1 MSLNWFHLLAF
12 GLGLLIV
19 LSSIPQ
25 VKTTALRLGFVD
37 RPGTRKLHDQ
47 PMVRLGGLSIC
58 LGTVLAISLVG
69 QLGGF
74 RDLSPEQSRQIGWL
88 MLGGLGFFGLG
99 LLDDLI
105 NLSPFLRL
113 AVQISIASLVWWAG
127 IRVEFLTVP
136 GLGLVVLNQLSL
148 PLTVLWITG
157 VVNAINWIDG
167 LDGLASGV
175 AAIVGLV
182 TFVISLTMH
191 QPGAALVIAALIGSL
206 LGFLYYNF
214 NPAQIFMGDGGSYF
228 IGFMLAGVSILGL
241 TKSATVLA
249 IFLPLLILAVPL
261 FDMSTVILTRLQR
274 GKSPFN
280 ADNNHLHHRLLRAGL
295 SHRLT
300 VLTIYA
306 MTLWAGSLAIA
317 VVGLP
322 VGWIIWASATG
333 LLGCSSWKIWQAM
346 RS

>member
-1 MSLNWFHLLAF
+1 MALSWFHLLAF
-12 GLGLLIV
+12 GLGLVAAFGTVPPIRA
-19 LSSIPQ
+19 I
-25 VKTTALRLGFVD
+25 ALCLGFVD
-37 RPGTRKLHDQ
+37 SPGHRKLHQQ
-47 PMVRLGGLSIC
+47 PIVRLGGLSIC
-58 LGTVLAISLVG
+58 LATLLSIGLIE
-69 QLGGF
+69 QIGGF
-74 RDLSPEQSRQIGWL
+74 ANLSLEQSSQIKWL
-88 MLGGLGFFGLG
+88 LLGALGFFGLG

-113 AVQISIASLVWWAG
+113 AVQVAIASLVWWVG

-136 GLGLVVLNQLSL
+136 GLGLIALNQLSL

-175 AAIVGLV
+175 AIIAGLV
-182 TFVISLTMH
+182 TFVVSLTMH
-191 QPGAALVIAALIGSL
+191 QPGIALVIAALTGSL

-228 IGFMLAGVSILGL
+228 IGFILASVSILGL
-241 TKSATVLA
+241 TKSATALA
-249 IFLPLLILAVPL
+249 VFLPLLILAVPL
-261 FDMSTVILTRLQR
+261 FDMSAVILTRLQR

-280 ADNNHLHHRLLRAGL
+280 PDNNHLHHRLLRAGL

-306 MTLWAGSLAIA
+306 MTLWVGSLAIVA
-317 VVGLP
+317 TGQP
-322 VGWIIWASATG
+322 IGWMIWAIATG
-333 LLGCSSWKIWQAM
+333 LLGCSSWKIW
-346 RS
+346 RN

>member
-1 MSLNWFHLLAF
+1 
-12 GLGLLIV
+12 
-19 LSSIPQ
+19 
-25 VKTTALRLGFVD
+25 
-37 RPGTRKLHDQ
+37 
-47 PMVRLGGLSIC
+47 
-58 LGTVLAISLVG
+58 
-69 QLGGF
+69 
-74 RDLSPEQSRQIGWL
+74 

>member
-157 VVNAINWIDG
+157 V
-167 LDGLASGV
+167 
-175 AAIVGLV
+175 
-182 TFVISLTMH
+182 
-191 QPGAALVIAALIGSL
+191 L
-206 LGFLYYNF
+206 L
-214 NPAQIFMGDGGSYF
+214 
-228 IGFMLAGVSILGL
+228 
-241 TKSATVLA
+241 
-249 IFLPLLILAVPL
+249 
-261 FDMSTVILTRLQR
+261 
-274 GKSPFN
+274 
-280 ADNNHLHHRLLRAGL
+280 
-295 SHRLT
+295 
-300 VLTIYA
+300 
-306 MTLWAGSLAIA
+306 
-317 VVGLP
+317 
-322 VGWIIWASATG
+322 
-333 LLGCSSWKIWQAM
+333 
-346 RS
+346 